1 MQFRDGKQN
10 RSLVTKLATLPASW
24 SLKLIGPN
32 ALLNVKTSHVA
43 SRNVVATNLPLVKA
57 DLTVNQLLID
67 HAKLVLIGHAKLVLI
82 DHAKL
87 VPIDHA
93 TRDPID
99 HATRDPRAA
108 EMPDVIAS
116 NHHAVNQ
123 VVDQRA
129 TGHVKVG
136 RDQRP
141 DATEPNRHAVSQAV
155 DPKVIVLAKLDQ
167 TVVQTATDHAKA
179 VRDQK
184 RDEIELVRPRVVLIA
199 VQMAIVLVKAAHD
212 QRLAVIG

>member
-24 SLKLIGPN
+24 SLKPTGPS
-32 ALLNVKTSHVA
+32 ALLNVKSHHAA
-43 SRNVVATNLPLVKA
+43 SRNVVATNLPLVKP

-67 HAKLVLIGHAKLVLI
+67 HAKLVLI
-82 DHAKL
+82 DHVKL
-87 VPIDHA
+87 VPI
-93 TRDPID
+93 
-99 HATRDPRAA
+99 
-108 EMPDVIAS
+108 
-116 NHHAVNQ
+116 
-123 VVDQRA
+123 
-129 TGHVKVG
+129 GHVRLVLIGHAKVG